1 MMIRNQKSEIRSQNR
16 FLCFLSSVLCL
27 LLVGCGYTTRPGL
40 ASYLK
45 TIYVKPLT
53 NKIDLTQLTNDYQHF
68 PVYRHGLES
77 DVTTAIINRFQFTG
91 LLRPAN
97 PSHADSRLEG
107 ELVDFR
113 RDALRY
119 NASQQVEEWRLSVVV
134 DLRYYDQH
142 QNTVLWEESRLTGD
156 ATYFELGA
164 KAESEASALDRAVK
178 DVARRVVERTVENW

>member
-1 MMIRNQKSEIRSQNR
+1 MIEVSRQKAVGRRQHAPA
-16 FLCFLSSVLCL
+16 FCL
-27 LLVGCGYTTRPGL
+27 LLSAFCLLVDGCGYTTRPGL

-45 TIYVKPLT
+45 TVYVKPLT

-91 LLRPAN
+91 LLRPASPAN
-97 PSHADSRLEG
+97 ADSRLEG

-119 NASQQVEEWRLSVVV
+119 NASHMGLDPATWVIVMPWAMFYELTEVWPCAYVSYRCTV
-134 DLRYYDQH
+134 DGDNNRGVIDLMVYYSP
-142 QNTVLWEESRLTGD
+142 LI
-156 ATYFELGA
+156 FE
-164 KAESEASALDRAVK
+164 
-178 DVARRVVERTVENW
+178 